1 MPNQF
6 GGPTGRTSFLAGL
19 IGGTAGHFKSE
30 HDRQQ
35 DEDLKRKQMDYQIL
49 MSALETMKPNL
60 TPSQAGEILT
70 RATDIFK
77 PKGHTDIK
85 DRLKEVF
92 GMNAPYQMQGGSILQ
107 GGMSKPRAQV
117 GTENAPTGETTGTTF
132 PMSGVTLPPP
142 PGPERPVY
150 EQTYREQELQDKER
164 LIGAQLDK
172 QLAAQTHADQLKRAQ
187 REEQNREVRSRNK
200 EALGMKSDAEFDTA
214 VKRKL
219 TSMGF
224 FEDTPENRE
233 LAAAALQQEAQD
245 KHAYA
250 QSRININAE
259 RLKQIDAGIKDAH
272 ERINIAK
279 QRLGKTGAAN
289 FDKHP
294 QVKGAWQKVAAER
307 NAWQS
312 ALTHAAEAYA
322 QGDVDGGKYYDG
334 IAERAQAT
342 MQETINAIEQK
353 IADLQAQAG
362 GVTLPNPPNTGAR
375 PSYNLRQWKADHP
388 GASAA
393 EIEAKR
399 QKFKGYN
406 IIE

>member
-30 HDRQQ
+30 HDRKQ

-107 GGMSKPRAQV
+107 GGMNKPRAQV

-132 PMSGVTLPPP
+132 PMSGITLPPP

-172 QLAAQTHADQLKRAQ
+172 QLAAQTHADLLKRQQ
-187 REEQNREVRSRNK
+187 REAQNKEIRARNR
-200 EALGMKSDAEFDTA
+200 EALGMKTDAEFDVA

-233 LAAAALQQEAQD
+233 LAAVALQQEREQ
-245 KHAYA
+245 KRLLGEG
-250 QSRININAE
+250 RIEYN
-259 RLKQIDAGIKDAH
+259 
-272 ERINIAK
+272 K
-279 QRLGKTGAAN
+279 QRIDFMQASVKTAQERVKIAAQKMGTTKAAN
-289 FDKHP
+289 WNNDP
-294 QVKGAWQKVAAER
+294 QVKGAWKKVDQFRNEAGRLRTEASILHSKGDDKGAAI
-307 NAWQS
+307 
-312 ALTHAAEAYA
+312 LDKKAEQAETEM
-322 QGDVDGGKYYDG
+322 QDV
-334 IAERAQAT
+334 
-342 MQETINAIEQK
+342 INNIEDRIYNLNNPVK
-353 IADLQAQAG
+353 
-362 GVTLPNPPNTGAR
+362 LPNPPQAGNSKRGGVKLTR
-375 PSYNLRQWKADHP
+375 
-388 GASAA
+388 A
-393 EIEAKR
+393 EILGEGGTEADVEDAR
-399 QKFKGYN
+399 RRGVLAQ
-406 IIE
+406 